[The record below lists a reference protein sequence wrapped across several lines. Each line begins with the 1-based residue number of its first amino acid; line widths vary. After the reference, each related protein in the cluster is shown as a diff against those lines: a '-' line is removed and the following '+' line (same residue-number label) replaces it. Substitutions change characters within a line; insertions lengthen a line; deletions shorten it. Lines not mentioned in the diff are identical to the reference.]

1 MMEKNLI
8 QKSPIM
14 PDGFF
19 AKIQSKLMSG
29 KKLSMEKKRDFYYM
43 LGFYLASKMPIL
55 DALDLVHN
63 DTQIACIPSLLTKI
77 DNGARLVDALEEVN
91 LTDDF
96 IYSCLLI
103 GENTGSYPKAFEN
116 IVRYLEQRVMDKKYF
131 LRITAYP
138 VFLILMILLILSF
151 VIFVVSPQLYK
162 TIASIGIRVPKSLEI
177 LHGIYLF
184 FVNYARLL
192 AFVLIAIFCFFL
204 SGISREKIAHFAKR
218 ILLKQRLIMAFYQM
232 STLRSIFWQ
241 IEVLFASGMD
251 IVSAIRIVSEGS
263 DLFGYGE
270 ILREIA
276 DGITHGK
283 TMHEMMQKNELYFPK
298 AIISYIKLGET
309 TDSLHENLSN
319 AVRLLNIKTEDMAE
333 NTKKLLQPMMIIIA
347 GILISLLLALV
358 LPIINSATNLGGLR

>member
-8 QKSPIM
+8 QKNPIM

-19 AKIQSKLMSG
+19 AKMQSKLMSG

-55 DALDLVHN
+55 DALDLVHS
-63 DTQIACIPSLLTKI
+63 DTQIFCIPILIRKI
-77 DNGARLVDALEEVN
+77 DNGARLVDALEEVG

-96 IYSCLLI
+96 IHSCLLI

-116 IVRYLEQRVMDKKYF
+116 IVRYLEQRVTDKKYF

-162 TIASIGIRVPKSLEI
+162 TITSIGIRAPKSLEI

-184 FVNYARLL
+184 FINHAGWII
-192 AFVLIAIFCFFL
+192 FVLIAIFCFFL
-204 SGISREKIAHFAKR
+204 SGIGRERMVHFAKN
-218 ILLKQRLIMAFYQM
+218 ILLRQRAVIAFYQI

-241 IEVLFASGMD
+241 IEVLFAAGMD
-251 IVSAIRIVSEGS
+251 IVSAMGIVSQGN
-263 DLFGYGE
+263 DLLGYGK
-270 ILREIA
+270 ILYEIA
-276 DGITHGK
+276 DGIAHGK
-283 TMHEMMQKNELYFPK
+283 TMHEMMRKKEPYFPK

-309 TDSLHENLSN
+309 TDSLHENLRN
-319 AVRLLNIKTEDMAE
+319 AVRLLNLKAEDMAE
-333 NTKKLLQPMMIIIA
+333 NTKKLLQPIMIIIA

-358 LPIINSATNLGGLR
+358 LPIINSATNMGGLR